1 MPVTNTRTWITP
13 IAAVLLAAC
22 ATGHDGDV
30 NVGGGQSPDPVVLD
44 IPIAYIRGPLPE
56 DLTDLDDLDV
66 RELETFE
73 AGADVWLR
81 DRAAPD
87 VPEHNITERVTNGEW
102 DVRDIDASYDGN
114 KLIFSMRMP
123 LIPGADDDEQPKWAI
138 WEYDRTTDDLHR
150 VIQSDIVADEGH
162 DVAPHY
168 LPDGRIVFSST
179 RQRTSKAVLI
189 DEGKPQ
195 FSAQDEDQNEHA
207 FDLHVMNAD
216 GSGIRQI
223 SFNQSHD
230 LDPDVLDDGRIV
242 FSRWENA
249 SGSSIHLYTV
259 NPDGSDLQLLY
270 GANSHATGTGGAVPG
285 PAGPGTTEVQ
295 FLQPRPMED
304 GRVLA
309 LLKPFQGSD
318 QGGDP
323 VAIDTDCLRRER
335 PGRPRQPRSPG
346 PGAGAPVRQRRAHRS
361 RPLAGRALLVGLPAS
376 RRHRPPADDLDPV
389 PAQRHRRPHP
399 ALHAREPRG
408 CDPDSR
414 ASFIW
419 CVAFR
424 PARRNAAAG
433 AARRPRASATRKSCR
448 SPRARP
454 CPP

>member
-1 MPVTNTRTWITP
+1 M
-13 IAAVLLAAC
+13 
-22 ATGHDGDV
+22 
-30 NVGGGQSPDPVVLD
+30 
-44 IPIAYIRGPLPE
+44 
-56 DLTDLDDLDV
+56 
-66 RELETFE
+66 
-73 AGADVWLR
+73 
-81 DRAAPD
+81 
-87 VPEHNITERVTNGEW
+87 
-102 DVRDIDASYDGN
+102 
-114 KLIFSMRMP
+114 
-123 LIPGADDDEQPKWAI
+123 
-138 WEYDRTTDDLHR
+138 
-150 VIQSDIVADEGH
+150 
-162 DVAPHY
+162 
-168 LPDGRIVFSST
+168 
-179 RQRTSKAVLI
+179 LI

-323 VAIDTDCLRRER
+323 VAIDTAAFVENDQADLDNPALQGPAQVRLSVNDVRTD
-335 PGRPRQPRSPG
+335 PGLSPG
-346 PGAGAPVRQRRAHRS
+346 
-361 RPLAGRALLVGLPAS
+361 GRYCFGLPAS

-389 PAQRHRRPHP
+389 PAQRHRRAHP

-408 CDPDSR
+408 CDPDPR

-424 PARRNAAAG
+424 PARRNAAA
-433 AARRPRASATRKSCR
+433 RAHADRGHPLYGSRVA

>member
-1 MPVTNTRTWITP
+1 M
-13 IAAVLLAAC
+13 
-22 ATGHDGDV
+22 
-30 NVGGGQSPDPVVLD
+30 
-44 IPIAYIRGPLPE
+44 
-56 DLTDLDDLDV
+56 

-102 DVRDIDASYDGN
+102 DVRDVDASYDGN

-195 FSAQDEDQNEHA
+195 FAAQDEDQNEHA

-216 GSGIRQI
+216 GSGIHQI

-249 SGSSIHLYTV
+249 SGSSNTFV
-259 NPDGSDLQLLY
+259 Y
-270 GANSHATGTGGAVPG
+270 GEPG
-285 PAGPGTTEVQ
+285 RQRPAAPVRRE
-295 FLQPRPMED
+295 QPRD
-304 GRVLA
+304 RH
-309 LLKPFQGSD
+309 
-318 QGGDP
+318 
-323 VAIDTDCLRRER
+323 RRRRAR
-335 PGRPRQPRSPG
+335 PGRPRHDR
-346 PGAGAPVRQRRAHRS
+346 GA
-361 RPLAGRALLVGLPAS
+361 
-376 RRHRPPADDLDPV
+376 V
-389 PAQRHRRPHP
+389 PA
-399 ALHAREPRG
+399 AA
-408 CDPDSR
+408 PD
-414 ASFIW
+414 
-419 CVAFR
+419 
-424 PARRNAAAG
+424 G
-433 AARRPRASATRKSCR
+433 GRPRA
-448 SPRARP
+448 RAPEAVPGLRP
-454 CPP
+454 GRRPGCDRRR

>member
-22 ATGHDGDV
+22 ATGHDGDI

-123 LIPGADDDEQPKWAI
+123 LIPGADDNEQPKWAI

-162 DVAPHY
+162 DIAPHY

-270 GANSHATGTGGAVPG
+270 GANSHATGTGGAR
-285 PAGPGTTEVQ
+285 A
-295 FLQPRPMED
+295 
-304 GRVLA
+304 
-309 LLKPFQGSD
+309 
-318 QGGDP
+318 
-323 VAIDTDCLRRER
+323 R
-335 PGRPRQPRSPG
+335 PGRPRHDRGAVPAAAPDGGR
-346 PGAGAPVRQRRAHRS
+346 PGARAPEAVPGIRPGRR
-361 RPLAGRALLVGLPAS
+361 PGCD
-376 RRHRPPADDLDPV
+376 RHR
-389 PAQRHRRPHP
+389 
-399 ALHAREPRG
+399 
-408 CDPDSR
+408 
-414 ASFIW
+414 
-419 CVAFR
+419 
-424 PARRNAAAG
+424 
-433 AARRPRASATRKSCR
+433 
-448 SPRARP
+448 
-454 CPP
+454 